1 MDDIVD
7 IAKLKRVN
15 SLAST
20 LTKHGISM
28 NRLEAAN
35 LARTINGGEDM
46 DYLNKLYVNRN
57 QQMIGVVS
65 GQAYNEN
72 SNGQESA
79 KQVVVDNGNGQQLV
93 QEVPTQQ
100 VQLPKDILSK
110 QETEAILQ
118 KFCDLFGDE
127 ISKLNAKIEGLEIKF
142 TYLQTQLAENE
153 KRLNNGSHAETQTT
167 LHSKSEPENNV
178 KVEAKPAA
186 ASNNSNSNTSSHP
199 RTGNYNSDNVSIEKF
214 FYFGNKR

>member
-57 QQMIGVVS
+57 QQMIGVVN
-65 GQAYNEN
+65 GQAYNDN

-93 QEVPTQQ
+93 QEVPVQQ
-100 VQLPKDILSK
+100 VQLPKNILSK

-127 ISKLNAKIEGLEIKF
+127 IGKLNAKIEGLEIKF

-167 LHSKSEPENNV
+167 LGSKESENNV
-178 KVEAKPAA
+178 KVEAKPAVVA
-186 ASNNSNSNTSSHP
+186 NNNSSSHP
-199 RTGNYNSDNVSIEKF
+199 RTGNYNSDSVSIEKF
-214 FYFGNKR
+214 FYYGNKR

>member
-28 NRLEAAN
+28 NRLDAAN
-35 LARTINGGEDM
+35 LARSINGGEDM

-93 QEVPTQQ
+93 QEVPIQQ
-100 VQLPKDILSK
+100 VQLPKNILSK

-167 LHSKSEPENNV
+167 LGSKESENNV
-178 KVEAKPAA
+178 KVEAKPVAA
-186 ASNNSNSNTSSHP
+186 ANSNTSSHP
-199 RTGNYNSDNVSIEKF
+199 RTGNYNSDSVSIEKF
-214 FYFGNKR
+214 FYYGNKR

>member
-28 NRLEAAN
+28 NRLDAAN

-93 QEVPTQQ
+93 QEVPIQQ
-100 VQLPKDILSK
+100 VQLPKNILSK

-153 KRLNNGSHAETQTT
+153 KRLNSSHAETQTT
-167 LHSKSEPENNV
+167 LGSKESENNV

-186 ASNNSNSNTSSHP
+186 AANSNTSSHP
-199 RTGNYNSDNVSIEKF
+199 RTGNYNSDSVSIEKF
-214 FYFGNKR
+214 FYYGNKR

>member
-46 DYLNKLYVNRN
+46 EYLNKLYVNRN

-65 GQAYNEN
+65 GQAYNETP
-72 SNGQESA
+72 NGQESA
-79 KQVVVDNGNGQQLV
+79 KVVVDNGNGQQLV
-93 QEVPTQQ
+93 QEVPAQQ
-100 VQLPKDILSK
+100 VQQIQLPKNILSK

-118 KFCDLFGDE
+118 KFCDLFGEE
-127 ISKLNAKIEGLEIKF
+127 ISKLNAKIDGLEIKF

-153 KRLNNGSHAETQTT
+153 KRLNGSHAETQTT
-167 LHSKSEPENNV
+167 LQSKSEPENN

-186 ASNNSNSNTSSHP
+186 QSSSNTASHP

-214 FYFGNKR
+214 FYYGNRR